1 MSPRCHLRALG
12 RVPCG
17 RSSGIETGALSLVS
31 CLSCLEVE
39 ERRHARAARLLRAAD
54 ELVSADEHGAAERL
68 FREREAIECGRRP
81 WPALQ
86 VALFPLIPAEA

>member
-17 RSSGIETGALSLVS
+17 RSSDIETGALSLVS

-39 ERRHARAARLLRAAD
+39 ARRHARVARLLRAAG
-54 ELVSADEHGAAERL
+54 EIVSALDHEDKEEAL
-68 FREREAIECGRRP
+68 REREAIERGRWP
-81 WPALQ
+81 WPVEQ
-86 VALFPLIPAEA
+86 VQLFPIMAEA

>member
-17 RSSGIETGALSLVS
+17 RSSGIESGALSLVS

-39 ERRHARAARLLRAAD
+39 QLPMFTLA
-54 ELVSADEHGAAERL
+54 VV
-68 FREREAIECGRRP
+68 EA
-81 WPALQ
+81 
-86 VALFPLIPAEA
+86 